1 MAEGSDVNYW
11 TLVTIIGPII
21 LLGVMIWA
29 FTRNRKSKIDPEVTE
44 RATHD
49 LYKEEQRMHERDGNS
64 GL

>member
-1 MAEGSDVNYW
+1 MAQGSDASYW
-11 TLVTIIGPII
+11 TIVTIIGPIL

-44 RATHD
+44 RATHE
-49 LYKEEQRMHERDGNS
+49 LYQEEQRMHERDRNS

>member
-11 TLVTIIGPII
+11 TLVTILGPII

-29 FTRNRKSKIDPEVTE
+29 FTRNRKSKVDPEVTE

-49 LYKEEQRMHERDGNS
+49 LYKEEQRAHERDGNS

>member
-11 TLVTIIGPII
+11 NLIFIGAM
-21 LLGVMIWA
+21 LLLAVMFWA
-29 FTRNRKSKIDPEVTE
+29 FYKNKKSKVDPEVTE
-44 RATHD
+44 RATHE